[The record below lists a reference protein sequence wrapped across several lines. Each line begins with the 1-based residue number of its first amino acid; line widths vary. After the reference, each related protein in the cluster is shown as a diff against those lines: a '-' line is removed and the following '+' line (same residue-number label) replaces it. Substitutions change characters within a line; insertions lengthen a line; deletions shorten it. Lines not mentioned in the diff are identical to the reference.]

1 MDILFF
7 NSQQTG
13 VYYFHVS
20 THSDKDFTLM
30 DPSIDK
36 IEKLK
41 FLLENNLWLY
51 IYLIFPIPP

>member
-13 VYYFHVS
+13 VYCFHVS

-41 FLLENNLWLY
+41 FLLENNL
-51 IYLIFPIPP
+51 